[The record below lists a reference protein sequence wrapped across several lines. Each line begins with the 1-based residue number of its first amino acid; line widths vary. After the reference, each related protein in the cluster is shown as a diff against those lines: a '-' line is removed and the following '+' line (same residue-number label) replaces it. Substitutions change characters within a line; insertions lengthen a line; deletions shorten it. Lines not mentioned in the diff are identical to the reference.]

1 MTQSTTSH
9 GRRTEI
15 CAQKSATEQ
24 GAAIDILTTIT
35 STRSLATLETYS
47 RAVWAD
53 WEARRLSDDQ
63 AQSLAEAIEARRK
76 QVRGL
81 DTVAAR
87 APDVAAAAKGQGR
100 ASYFPAKRKTP
111 MTPDRRLSMA
121 RRRRLA
127 ASGPMP
133 PSLASLFTTGE
144 LAALRIVADEMR
156 ERRDCRL
163 TLGEIA
169 ARAGVG
175 VTTARNAIRYAA
187 REGLLTIE
195 ERRRDKRPNLANVVR
210 IVSREWTT
218 WIARGR
224 KPKTAAPKQTASER
238 SSTLAASKGG
248 GSKKMESTD
257 KSSSRTSY
265 RDRASRGQHSQKAP
279 FNPLK
284 SGLNGA
290 H

>member
-1 MTQSTTSH
+1 M
-9 GRRTEI
+9 EK
-15 CAQKSATEQ
+15 CAQNLQAGQK
-24 GAAIDILTTIT
+24 AAIDMLTTIS
-35 STRSLATLETYS
+35 STRSLATLENYA

-53 WEARRLSDDQ
+53 WEARRLSDEQ

-87 APDVAAAAKGQGR
+87 APDVAAIAKGQGR

-111 MTPDRRLSMA
+111 MSKDRRLSMA

-133 PSLASLFTTGE
+133 PVLASLFTTGE
-144 LAALRIVADEMR
+144 LAALRIVADEVR
-156 ERRDCRL
+156 ERKQCRL

-175 VTTARNAIRYAA
+175 ITTARNAIRYAA
-187 REGLLTIE
+187 REGLVTIE
-195 ERRRDKRPNLANVVR
+195 ERRRDKRPNLPNIVR
-210 IVSREWTT
+210 VVSREWTT
-218 WIARGR
+218 WIFRGQ
-224 KPKTAAPKQTASER
+224 KEKAAMPNAS
-238 SSTLAASKGG
+238 SSRRLLTLVAPEGG
-248 GSKKMESTD
+248 GSKKKESTD
-257 KSSSRTSY
+257 TSSY
-265 RDRASRGQHSQKAP
+265 RTLYCDRASRRQHSPSVP
-279 FNPLK
+279 FKSLNPD
-284 SGLNGA
+284 LNGT

>member
-1 MTQSTTSH
+1 M
-9 GRRTEI
+9 EK
-15 CAQKSATEQ
+15 CAQNLQPGQET
-24 GAAIDILTTIT
+24 AIDMLTTVS
-35 STRSLATLETYS
+35 STRSLATLENYA

-53 WEARRLSDDQ
+53 WEARRLSDEQ

-87 APDVAAAAKGQGR
+87 APDVAAIAKGQGR

-111 MTPDRRLSMA
+111 MSKDRRLSMA

-133 PSLASLFTTGE
+133 PVLASLFTTGE
-144 LAALRIVADEMR
+144 LAALRIVADEVR
-156 ERRDCRL
+156 ERKQCRL

-175 VTTARNAIRYAA
+175 ITTARNAIRYAA
-187 REGLLTIE
+187 REGLVTIE
-195 ERRRDKRPNLANVVR
+195 ERRRDKRPNLPNIVR
-210 IVSREWTT
+210 VVSREWAT
-218 WIARGR
+218 WIFRGQ
-224 KPKTAAPKQTASER
+224 KAKAAAPNAS
-238 SSTLAASKGG
+238 SSRRLLTLVAPEGG

-257 KSSSRTSY
+257 TSSFRTSY
-265 RDRASRGQHSQKAP
+265 RDRASHGQYSPSAP
-279 FNPLK
+279 FKPLNPV
-284 SGLNGA
+284 
-290 H
+290 